1 MLLEAMGWDVAVW
14 HSGGAF
20 LDEADL
26 MRPGCLVLDVRMPG
40 LTGLDVQAELER
52 RGSNLP
58 ILFLSAHGSIQM
70 AVHVMRHGAVDFL
83 EKPVEPMTL
92 VQRVGAVRHRIAF
105 SQGRRRSRGR
115 SPPAL

>member
-1 MLLEAMGWDVAVW
+1 MTAKPLIRIVDDDEALTASSAMLLEAMGWDVAVW

-52 RGSNLP
+52 RGS
-58 ILFLSAHGSIQM
+58 LSLRARQHSDGC
-70 AVHVMRHGAVDFL
+70 ACHA
-83 EKPVEPMTL
+83 P
-92 VQRVGAVRHRIAF
+92 
-105 SQGRRRSRGR
+105 RRSRLSR
-115 SPPAL
+115 KTR

>member
-1 MLLEAMGWDVAVW
+1 MTAKPLIRIVDDDEALTASSAMLLEAMGWDVAVW

-52 RGSNLP
+52 RGSNRPFSFSPRTAAFRLLCMSCATAQSTFSKNP
-58 ILFLSAHGSIQM
+58 LS
-70 AVHVMRHGAVDFL
+70 R
-83 EKPVEPMTL
+83 
-92 VQRVGAVRHRIAF
+92 
-105 SQGRRRSRGR
+105 
-115 SPPAL
+115 